1 MPTRRLGRFNK
12 APGRAGCV
20 LSGKSCGLGNSP
32 ASGILRCIRGRRSA
46 PRLAG
51 QLSVLY
57 YIELI
62 ARESWLV
69 LGQMSPYLLLGFL
82 VAGVLSV
89 LVSPEFVERHLGKG
103 RSGGVLK
110 AVVFGVPLPLC
121 SCGVIPLAAS
131 ARRHG
136 ASRGATVAFLLS
148 TPQTGVDSIAATYAM
163 LGGVFAVFRPVAALV
178 TGLFGGLLV
187 QAADNSGEEN
197 TAAVASAGTAGSKS
211 TACTAECCDANPA
224 RPALIRMLR
233 YGLVTLPRD
242 IAWPLLLGV
251 VVAGTIAAIIP
262 PGAMQPYVGG
272 GVLSMLM
279 MIAVGMPVYICA
291 TASVPVAAGLIH
303 LGASPG
309 AALAFLIAGPAT
321 NAATVMTVWRVL
333 GRRTLVLYILT
344 IVASAVLFGLT
355 LDAIYNAASLPA
367 AVSTLECHQHIAVK
381 DHLWAVALLLVLGG
395 SIVLGGRRAASL
407 AAARSPKRADDRRTS
422 RVGQPDTSV
431 PSPGRQVVLEIQGM
445 TCNHCAAAVKRALE
459 SVSGVIEASVGL
471 KPPRAVVTCRQP
483 ASTEQLAAAVEAL
496 GYRVSSSAEMPR

>member
-1 MPTRRLGRFNK
+1 M
-12 APGRAGCV
+12 
-20 LSGKSCGLGNSP
+20 
-32 ASGILRCIRGRRSA
+32 
-46 PRLAG
+46 
-51 QLSVLY
+51 LY
-57 YIELI
+57 YVEII

-82 VAGVLSV
+82 VAGALSV
-89 LVSPEFVERHLGKG
+89 LVSPAFVERHLGRG

-187 QAADNSGEEN
+187 QAAEHGEDEN
-197 TAAVASAGTAGSKS
+197 PAAVASAGAAGKS
-211 TACTAECCDANPA
+211 TACTASCCDQNPA
-224 RPALIRMLR
+224 QPALIRMLR

-279 MIAVGMPVYICA
+279 MIVVGMPVYICA

-333 GRRTLVLYILT
+333 GRRTLVVYMLT

-381 DHLWAVALLLVLGG
+381 DHLWAVALLLVLAG
-395 SIVLGGRRAASL
+395 SIVLGGRHAASM
-407 AAARSPKRADDRRTS
+407 AAAPSPNRTDTERTS
-422 RVGQPDTSV
+422 RVGQEDTSV
-431 PSPGRQVVLEIQGM
+431 TPPGRQVVLEIQGM
-445 TCNHCAAAVKRALE
+445 TCNHCAAAVKQALE
-459 SVSGVIEASVGL
+459 SVPGVIEASVGL
-471 KPPRAVVTCRQP
+471 KPPRAVVTCRAP
-483 ASTEQLAAAVEAL
+483 ASTEQLTAAVEAT
-496 GYRVSSSAEMPR
+496 GYRVKSSGEMPR

>member
-1 MPTRRLGRFNK
+1 MW
-12 APGRAGCV
+12 
-20 LSGKSCGLGNSP
+20 
-32 ASGILRCIRGRRSA
+32 
-46 PRLAG
+46 
-51 QLSVLY
+51 Y
-57 YIELI
+57 YVEII

-69 LGQMSPYLLLGFL
+69 LAQMSPYLLLGFL
-82 VAGVLSV
+82 AAGALSV
-89 LVSPEFVERHLGKG
+89 LVSPAFVERHLGKG

-197 TAAVASAGTAGSKS
+197 QGAGGSAGTAGKS
-211 TACTAECCDANPA
+211 TACTAECCDVNPA
-224 RPALIRMLR
+224 RPTLIRMLR

-251 VVAGTIAAIIP
+251 VVAGTMAAIIP

-279 MIAVGMPVYICA
+279 MIAAGMPVYICA

-333 GRRTLVLYILT
+333 GRRTLLLYLLT
-344 IVASAVLFGLT
+344 IVASAVFFGLT
-355 LDAIYNAASLPA
+355 LDAIYSAAFLPA
-367 AVSTLECHQHIAVK
+367 AVSTLQCHQHICLQ
-381 DHLWAVALLLVLGG
+381 DHLWAVALLLVLAG
-395 SIVLGGRRAASL
+395 SIVLGGKRAASL
-407 AAARSPKRADDRRTS
+407 PAAPGPKRTYDAPTGALGAAGTTMALPDR
-422 RVGQPDTSV
+422 QF
-431 PSPGRQVVLEIQGM
+431 VLEIQGM
-445 TCNHCAAAVKRALE
+445 TCSHCAAAVKQALE
-459 SVSGVIEASVGL
+459 SVSGVIEVSVSL
-471 KPPRAVVTCRQP
+471 EPPRALVVCREP
-483 ASTEQLAAAVEAL
+483 ALAEQLTAAVESL
-496 GYRVSSSAEMPR
+496 GYGVKYSGEMPR